1 MMESCPSFLRF
12 GLGPFSKRTSQLRI
26 IRVPNTYVLG
36 LVWNVY
42 LVSNSY
48 LSRYD
53 VHSLTRGRSVHVYKM
68 FF

>member
-1 MMESCPSFLRF
+1 MMESCPSFFRF
-12 GLGPFSKRTSQLRI
+12 GLGLFSKRTSQLRI
-26 IRVPNTYVLG
+26 IRVPNTYVLS
-36 LVWNVY
+36 LVWKVY

-48 LSRYD
+48 LPHYI